1 MKKAL
6 ICCTVRTEELYDRF
20 KSGIAKRCHVVEH
33 ELEQKQIWYYLKYT
47 RIVLLEITQSA

>member
-6 ICCTVRTEELYDRF
+6 ICCTVRTKELYDRF
-20 KSGIAKRCHVVEH
+20 KNGIAKKCHVVEH